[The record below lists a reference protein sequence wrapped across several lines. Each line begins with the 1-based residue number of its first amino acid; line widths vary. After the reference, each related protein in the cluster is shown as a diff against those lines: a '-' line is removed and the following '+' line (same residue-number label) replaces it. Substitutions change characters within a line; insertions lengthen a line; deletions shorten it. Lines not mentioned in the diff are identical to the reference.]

1 MTDMTAGYAQALFD
15 LAREESRCGEFLE
28 QLQVLDKAFSEEPK
42 FLRLLATP
50 NISKAERC
58 QILDESFRQQVHLYV
73 LNFMKVLTEKGEILH
88 FHSCV
93 KQFRGLY
100 NEASGIISVLAV
112 SAVEMT
118 DAQKQRLKQKLES
131 VTGKTVELETKV
143 NPSCLG
149 GVRLDFD
156 GKRIDG
162 TVKKRL
168 EAMAAQLNNATH

>member
-15 LAREESRCGEFLE
+15 LAREESLEVAFLE
-28 QLQVLDKAFSEEPK
+28 QLQVLDKAFSEEPD

-58 QILDESFRQQVHLYV
+58 RILDESFRNRVHLYV
-73 LNFMKVLTEKGEILH
+73 LNFMKVLTEKGEILR

-118 DAQKQRLKQKLES
+118 DAQKEKLRLKLET
-131 VTGKTVELETKV
+131 VTGKKVQLETKID
-143 NPSCLG
+143 PACLG

-162 TVKKRL
+162 TVKNRL
-168 EAMAAQLNNATH
+168 ESMAAQLSSATL

>member
-15 LAREESRCGEFLE
+15 LAREESLEVAFLE
-28 QLQVLDKAFSEEPK
+28 QLQVLDKAFSEEPD

-58 QILDESFRQQVHLYV
+58 RILDESFRNRVHLYV
-73 LNFMKVLTEKGEILH
+73 LNFMKVLTEKGEILR

-118 DAQKQRLKQKLES
+118 DAQKEKLRLKLET
-131 VTGKTVELETKV
+131 VTGKKVQLETKID
-143 NPSCLG
+143 PACLG

-162 TVKKRL
+162 TVKNRL
-168 EAMAAQLNNATH
+168 EAMAAQLSSATL